1 MTEARGN
8 KDMTRMAPAGR
19 LGVSFREVSARER
32 GNATPETAKPEIAG
46 ILCSAIISDT
56 LLFRSPTCTPM
67 DEDTALRLAEIA
79 GIDTEAHA
87 VAMFDAGSDFGSKSE
102 EDIFYQDGQIS
113 SMNEA
118 ELLALRDRIRPFLE
132 EARDREGADMV
143 FFLLTDILAENSW
156 MICCGEQAEET
167 AEAAFGP
174 ADGEGN
180 FLLKGV
186 VSRKKQF
193 VPAMMEQLMA

>member
-1 MTEARGN
+1 
-8 KDMTRMAPAGR
+8 
-19 LGVSFREVSARER
+19 
-32 GNATPETAKPEIAG
+32 
-46 ILCSAIISDT
+46 
-56 LLFRSPTCTPM
+56 
-67 DEDTALRLAEIA
+67 
-79 GIDTEAHA
+79 
-87 VAMFDAGSDFGSKSE
+87 
-102 EDIFYQDGQIS
+102 
-113 SMNEA
+113 
-118 ELLALRDRIRPFLE
+118 
-132 EARDREGADMV
+132 
-143 FFLLTDILAENSW
+143 